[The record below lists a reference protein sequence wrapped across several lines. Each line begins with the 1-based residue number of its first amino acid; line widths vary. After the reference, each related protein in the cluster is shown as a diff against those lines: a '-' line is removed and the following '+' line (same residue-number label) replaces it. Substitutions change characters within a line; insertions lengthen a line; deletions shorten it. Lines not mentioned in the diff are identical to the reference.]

1 VLGFSTVLT
10 HRIATHLDAVG
21 VVDQPVEVAVRQR
34 RITDLFVPGGPVS
47 GNPTYPA
54 NLCPFYLGVADGDLR
69 AGPFC
74 TILAGPARDF

>member
-34 RITDLFVPGGPVS
+34 RITDLFVPVGQFPEIYFAS
-47 GNPTYPA
+47 AYRNPGESKD
-54 NLCPFYLGVADGDLR
+54 LLGK
-69 AGPFC
+69 
-74 TILAGPARDF
+74 